1 MSGAARAT
9 GEPQRRWRGV
19 RRLLAVRLDNLGDLL
34 MTSPA
39 LAAIK
44 HGLPRV
50 HLTLLASPAGAAAAR
65 HLPMVDEASAFAAPW
80 VTSKSGAGGV
90 AGRPPSDGPA
100 LGQAESRLID
110 RLSEAQF
117 DAAVIFTVCTQS
129 ALPAALLCLLAGI
142 PRRLA
147 HCRENPYA
155 LLTDW
160 VRDPDVVGDGMRHEV
175 ARQLALVGSV
185 GLSVPDERLRF
196 ALRPGDAEAVR
207 RLLQAAGLADGQRY
221 FVVHPGATAPSRRY
235 PAERF
240 GRAAEAIARASG
252 CVPVYTGDASEQA
265 LIEQARKGRG
275 VSLAGRLELGQL
287 GALIAGAELLLS
299 NNTGPVHMAAALG
312 TPVVDLYALTNP
324 QHTPWMVAARV
335 LSHDVPC
342 RHCLASV
349 CPQGHHDC
357 LQRIEPEQLVQA
369 ALELMGEPMAASA
382 GAAVPPTDA
391 LAEQRA
397 LAL

>member
-1 MSGAARAT
+1 MSGGAHSPGDA
-9 GEPQRRWRGV
+9 QRRWRGV

-44 HGLPRV
+44 HGLPRA
-50 HLTLLASPAGAAAAR
+50 HLTLLASPSGAAAAR
-65 HLPMVDEASAFAAPW
+65 HLPMVDESIAFDAPW
-80 VTSKSGAGGV
+80 VKSQSSTGRV
-90 AGRPPSDGPA
+90 ACRPPADGPT

-110 RLSEAQF
+110 RLSEEHF

-129 ALPAALLCLLAGI
+129 ALPAALMCLLAGI

-185 GLSVPDERLRF
+185 GLTVPDERLHF
-196 ALRPGDAEAVR
+196 ALQPGDAEGAR
-207 RLLQAAGLADGQRY
+207 RHLRAAGVTEGQRY
-221 FVVHPGATAPSRRY
+221 FVVHAGATAPSRRY

-240 GRAAEAIARASG
+240 GAAADAIAGASG
-252 CVPVYTGDASEQA
+252 CVAVYTGDASEHA
-265 LIEQARKGRG
+265 LIEQARAGRG
-275 VSLAGRLELGQL
+275 ISLAGRLELGEL

-324 QHTPWMVAARV
+324 QHTPWMVPARV

-357 LQRIEPEQLVQA
+357 LERIEPQAVVRA
-369 ALELMGEPMAASA
+369 ALDLLGEPGPTEARAPVEAAN
-382 GAAVPPTDA
+382 
-391 LAEQRA
+391 AERA
-397 LAL
+397 LA